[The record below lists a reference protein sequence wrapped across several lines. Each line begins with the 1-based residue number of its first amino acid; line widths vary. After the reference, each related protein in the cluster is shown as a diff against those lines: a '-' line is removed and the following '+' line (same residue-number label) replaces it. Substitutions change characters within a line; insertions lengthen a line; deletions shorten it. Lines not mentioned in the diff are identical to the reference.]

1 LEVSIGTKLK
11 ALRLQ
16 AGLTQ
21 VQLAQAAG
29 IKQNTLTFYEN
40 DKKVPSAPR
49 LAAIANALHT
59 TVEELLDKAPAK
71 PVQDRRIHGNS
82 AVALIQ
88 KIAMALGE
96 DAQMELLHQ
105 ARLIQKAH
113 KLTTY
118 EPGPKRPRKAA

>member
-1 LEVSIGTKLK
+1 MSIGTKLK

-21 VQLAQAAG
+21 AQLAKAAG
-29 IKQNTLTFYEN
+29 IKQNAFTFYEN

-59 TVEELLDKAPAK
+59 TVEELLDKAPTK
-71 PVQDRRIHGNS
+71 SVQDRRVHGNS
-82 AVALIQ
+82 AAALIQ
-88 KIAMALGE
+88 KIALTLDEG
-96 DAQMELLHQ
+96 AQMELLHQ

-118 EPGPKRPRKAA
+118 EPGPKRRNKAA

>member
-1 LEVSIGTKLK
+1 MSIGTKLK
-11 ALRLQ
+11 ALRLE

-29 IKQNTLTFYEN
+29 LTQNTLTFYEN

-59 TVEELLDKAPAK
+59 TVEALLDKAPASE
-71 PVQDRRIHGNS
+71 PAQDRRIHGNS

-88 KIAMALGE
+88 KIALALDE

-118 EPGPKRPRKAA
+118 EPGPKRRPTKAA